1 MRNVARF
8 AESGWSCGA
17 VAHGRVERSRRT
29 DFCSP
34 ASSGK
39 PGVRRGL
46 WLLCLLITVIIGT
59 LLSACATK
67 EASEEAPTVTV
78 QVGAAENRPIKLEI
92 AADAVLYP
100 KDQAALIPKI
110 AAPISKFYVDRG
122 SQVHAGEVL
131 ADLESKDL
139 VSVVA
144 DNQGAYAQAQAAYES
159 AAKKAPRDLSLA
171 KDQLDAAQ
179 KLYDNRKFLLEQGAV
194 SAKDV
199 QDAQIALNQARTQY
213 DAAQQQYDLQA
224 AEGQLNSAKAKTAGA
239 EAQLGYTKIISPI
252 NGVVTDRPFYPG
264 EMAPAGSP
272 ILTVM
277 DLSQVIA
284 RAHIP
289 QQAAAQLKAGDAAEI
304 VNPGSKAVSGKVTLV
319 SPALDPS
326 STTVEVWV
334 QAANPGGEFKPG
346 STVHVSMVAQTVP
359 HAIVIPAESLIT
371 SSDGATSVIALD
383 SNNTPHKQ
391 KVKTGIRN
399 GNDVQVIDGLKGG
412 ERVVTVGAF
421 ELASEDDPVLAKTKI
436 QVQAPKMPDE
446 DEDDDQ

>member
-1 MRNVARF
+1 MRSLARF
-8 AESGWSCGA
+8 ADNSGSSGA
-17 VAHGRVERSRRT
+17 VVHALAERPRRT
-29 DFCSP
+29 DFYSP
-34 ASSGK
+34 ASSRTA
-39 PGVRRGL
+39 GVRRWL
-46 WLLCLLITVIIGT
+46 WILCLLITVIAGA

-67 EASEEAPTVTV
+67 EASEEVPTVTV
-78 QVGAAENRPIKLEI
+78 QVGAAENEAIKLQI
-92 AADAVLYP
+92 TADAVLYP

-110 AAPISKFYVDRG
+110 AAPVSKFYVDRG
-122 SQVHAGEVL
+122 SPVHAGEVL
-131 ADLESKDL
+131 AELENKDL
-139 VSVVA
+139 ASVVA
-144 DNQGAYAQAQAAYES
+144 DNQGTYAQAQAAYQS
-159 AAKKAPRDLSLA
+159 AAEKAPHDLSLA

-199 QDAQIALNQARTQY
+199 QDAQIALTQARTQY
-213 DAAQQQYDLQA
+213 ETAQQQYDLKA
-224 AEGQLNSAKAKTAGA
+224 AEGQLSSAKAKTAGA
-239 EAQLGYTKIISPI
+239 EAQLSYTKIISPI

-264 EMAPAGSP
+264 EMAPAGAP

-277 DLSQVIA
+277 DLSQVVA

-304 VNPGSKAVSGKVTLV
+304 ANPGSKAVSGKVTLV
-319 SPALDPS
+319 SPALDPN

-334 QAANPGGEFKPG
+334 QAANPAGQFKPG

-359 HAIVIPAESLIT
+359 HAIVIPAEALIT
-371 SSDGATSVIALD
+371 SSNGVTSVVTLD

-399 GNDVQVIDGLKGG
+399 GNDVQVTEGLKGG

>member
-1 MRNVARF
+1 M
-8 AESGWSCGA
+8 
-17 VAHGRVERSRRT
+17 
-29 DFCSP
+29 
-34 ASSGK
+34 
-39 PGVRRGL
+39 RRGL